1 MSKTTRPEGAIV
13 LVRVQPRARRDEIVG
28 WQGSTL
34 RIRVTAPPV
43 DGRANDAVIGVLAEA
58 FGVPR
63 ASVGL
68 VSGAANPNKRFR
80 VARHSLD
87 ELRAILARRSD
98 DARP

>member
-1 MSKTTRPEGAIV
+1 MSKTTSPEGT
-13 LVRVQPRARRDEIVG
+13 LLSVRVQPRGRRDEIVG

-34 RIRVTAPPV
+34 RVRVTAPPV
-43 DGRANDAVIGVLAEA
+43 DGRANDAVIGVLAAA

-68 VSGAANPNKRFR
+68 VSGATSQNKRFR

-87 ELRAILARRSD
+87 DLRAILARRSEG
-98 DARP
+98 ART